1 MEHITSLLD
10 ANLAKLAKIRAEAM
24 AKKLAA
30 EEEQEEA
37 DDMQEATLEVES
49 SIEGSSLADAEESSG
64 DEDASS
70 SNTND
75 S

>member
-1 MEHITSLLD
+1 
-10 ANLAKLAKIRAEAM
+10 M

>member
-49 SIEGSSLADAEESSG
+49 SIEGSSLADDESSG
-64 DEDASS
+64 
-70 SNTND
+70 
-75 S
+75 